1 MRKLVA
7 TLMAASLLFLCS
19 CSAIVKS
26 VSEKTPKTGSAAQ
39 TQSTQPV
46 QTLQPEAPVKPAEPA
61 KPEDAPKPAEPA
73 QPEPPK
79 ESAAHAKAVAV
90 LLERVPGLAEYVDG
104 GILSET
110 GSDENAEVNGIK
122 CVTVDYKGEFELC
135 DRSFAV
141 SYDGNDLFEYDSAG
155 ERWILRDTGLPAVS
169 LEETRTMLSSVELLA
184 GFAFVGEGRVDRSAY
199 SSMPFLGAIGGE
211 AIIDTGAG
219 DWFVVVPAD
228 EDAFV
233 AVQKGGQDDAHT
245 VFHSEKGDPVIV
257 TADPGDDSV
266 VVVIQSGERTL
277 YFTPQKITSIMDTE
291 HNESAYN
298 FGPGEYLPMGGNS
311 AEIISRIV
319 ERKPGY
325 ADPELSLEIRT
336 DETADIYA
344 RRCWLVD
351 IGTYTQAGFVPQECV
366 AVSEDYRHVYF
377 RTETNWNEMDYFY
390 PIKACFGYEAPQFL
404 EQVAEFKASETEPTS
419 TIIYQ
424 ALEKVTDVRVLSLFM
439 TGVDDNGQIK
449 FDINELYKLD
459 SLRPGEAL
467 AVVLT
472 FIGDM
477 PNNGIAVTDKFGNE
491 RFFSVG
497 LSGMDGSV
505 QLIEFEG

>member
-1 MRKLVA
+1 MKRFIA
-7 TLMAASLLFLCS
+7 ALMAVSLLFLCS

-26 VSEKTPKTGSAAQ
+26 VSEKTAKPDSAGQ
-39 TQSTQPV
+39 TQSLQPA
-46 QTLQPEAPVKPAEPA
+46 QTLQPEAPVKPVEPA
-61 KPEDAPKPAEPA
+61 KQEETSKPAE
-73 QPEPPK
+73 QTQSEQPK

-90 LLERVPGLAEYVDG
+90 LLERVPGLAEFIDG
-104 GILSET
+104 GVLSET
-110 GSDENAEVNGIK
+110 GSDENAVVNGLK

-141 SYDGNDLFEYDSAG
+141 PYEGDGLFEYDSAS
-155 ERWILRDTGLPAVS
+155 ERWILRDTGLSATS
-169 LEETRTMLSSVELLA
+169 LEETRAMLKSLELLA

-199 SSMPFLGAIGGE
+199 GSMPFLGAIGGE

-228 EDAFV
+228 EDALV

-245 VFHSEKGDPVIV
+245 VYHSEKGDPVIV
-257 TADPGDDSV
+257 TAAPGDDGV
-266 VVVIQSGERTL
+266 VVVVQSGERTL
-277 YFTPQKITSIMDTE
+277 YFTPQKVTSIMDTE
-291 HNESAYN
+291 HDEKAYN
-298 FGPGEYLPMGGNS
+298 FGPDEYLPMGGNS
-311 AEIISRIV
+311 VEIIERIV
-319 ERKPGY
+319 ERNPDY
-325 ADPELSLEIRT
+325 IDPDLSLEIRT

-351 IGTYTQAGFVPQECV
+351 IGTYTQAGVVPQECV

-377 RTETNWNEMDYFY
+377 RTETNWNEMDYLY
-390 PIKACFGYEAPQFL
+390 PIKACFSHEAPQFI
-404 EQVAEFKASETEPTS
+404 EQVAEFTASQTEPTS
-419 TIIYQ
+419 TIIYR

-439 TGVDDNGQIK
+439 TGIDDNGQIHY
-449 FDINELYKLD
+449 DVNELYKLD
-459 SLRPGEAL
+459 SLKPGEAL

-491 RFFSVG
+491 RFFSVN